1 MTVTPPC
8 DTASV
13 TTQLRLLSTPEPPE
27 TEALAGSTATRTRVS
42 RAKVPARRP
51 APAPVRLSERTRQ
64 IGQSGVAE
72 ARRRLAEI
80 QATTERAHELV
91 RAS

>member
-8 DTASV
+8 DTPMV
-13 TTQLRLLSTPEPPE
+13 TTQLRLLAGGELPQRTVRTPRSRSRRAE
-27 TEALAGSTATRTRVS
+27 LAARPQPR
-42 RAKVPARRP
+42 PARHLD
-51 APAPVRLSERTRQ
+51 ARTRQ

-80 QATTERAHELV
+80 NATTARAHDLV
-91 RAS
+91 KAS

>member
-13 TTQLRLLSTPEPPE
+13 TTQLRLLSAPEPTESE
-27 TEALAGSTATRTRVS
+27 TPSGASATRTRVS
-42 RAKVPARRP
+42 RTKVPARRP
-51 APAPVRLSERTRQ
+51 TPAPVRLSERTRQ
-64 IGQSGVAE
+64 IGQTGVAE

-80 QATTERAHELV
+80 QATGERARELV